1 MPDNKIIIGLVGQIA
16 AGKGT
21 AAKYLENKYQASV
34 HRFSTILRDVLKRL
48 HLEINRQNL
57 QNLSTVLRKN
67 FGEDI
72 LAKVISE
79 DVRNDPNKIIVID
92 GIRRLADIKYLKKL
106 SAFKMIRIV
115 ANPEIRYQRLINRG
129 ENEDD
134 KKKTYKEFLA
144 EQKKEA
150 DAETPRVMA
159 EAEIEI
165 NNDKSLTEL
174 HDQIDKIVK
183 L

>member
-1 MPDNKIIIGLVGQIA
+1 MANNKIIIGLVGQMA

-21 AAKYLENKYQASV
+21 VAKYLENKYQASI
-34 HRFSTILRDVLKRL
+34 HRFSTILRDVLERL
-48 HLEINRQNL
+48 HLEISRQNL

-79 DVRNDPNKIIVID
+79 DVVNDQNKIIVID

-106 SAFKMIRIV
+106 PTFKLVSIT
-115 ANPEIRYQRLINRG
+115 ADPKIRYQRLVNRN
-129 ENEDD
+129 ENKND
-134 KKKTYKEFLA
+134 KQKTYEEFLA

-150 DAETPRVMA
+150 EIEIPRVMA

-165 NNDKSLTEL
+165 NNDKDLDEL
-174 HDQIDKIVK
+174 YAQIDKIIK
-183 L
+183 T